1 MASGSKD
8 TESAILQ
15 RLEEMQMSQKKE
27 AKYIKTYLSKLNNTN
42 KAIEKK
48 VDEIKESN
56 AEMREK
62 VQSLEKRIDPI
73 ERERR
78 QKNILIYGLKEE
90 QNETWQALENM
101 VLNTFQNQMKINIQ
115 LHEID
120 RIKRVGRKVSSE
132 GRLVIV
138 TLTTI
143 RRKIDIIR
151 NRRELRG
158 TTVRIQE
165 DFTKEVVE
173 ARKRL
178 YPQLKMMREK
188 GRKAVMR
195 YDKLYIDGVVWNG
208 GNNEEK
214 EEVRQKRKPSE
225 SPEVRTENGG
235 KQVKR
240 KPNAQHY
247 EMNSDEE
254 EDMEFYTDSEEFNH
268 EDTTQETLLQIEKQL
283 MNTSPQGLVYFNPSY
298 NPHTW
303 FEVFEETLDKV
314 ESAHTGCNFIL
325 CGDFNSR
332 IGDLQDEEDTI
343 FEDTIL
349 EARRNS
355 LDKTVNTRGRLLLDL
370 FEKHALYCL
379 NGRSPGDI
387 PGNFTFIGGQGKS
400 VIDYFVTNM
409 TNLPNIQEMNVLE
422 IATAADHLPLEL
434 CLNTNLRDQET
445 EDRGNNLEVRYK
457 PRKWK
462 WKEELGKEYGKN
474 MTRSVTSEEI
484 KKIAT
489 SSTRESYLI
498 LRQLITNAAEK
509 MKVKTNKNFKKT
521 KNLWFNTK
529 CRVKKRELLRTLRK
543 CRDENFE
550 KSKVQEYL
558 TKRKEYR
565 VALNEAKQEK
575 NDEIKTKLSQTKN
588 GAEFWKTIKIFRPK
602 KEYTDPVDKS
612 IWTEFLHSIYPEKQN
627 IYLDMYDVRDP
638 YLDRTIT
645 MWELNQVLKLAK
657 KNKAPGSDEI
667 PNEFYKNLP
676 ESSRHF
682 LLDLFNKV
690 FETREIPGE
699 WSDAVLQMIHKK
711 GDPKNPSNYRGI
723 ALVNTISKLFINIIQ
738 ERIYTWA
745 EKLKILDEGQAGF
758 RKGRGCVDNLFT
770 FYSVLCINLNRNKKV
785 FCCYV
790 DFRRAFDLVPHEL
803 LWKHLFKL
811 GLSTHLINVV
821 KSLYDK
827 ARVKIRTDNGYGF
840 TDEVD
845 MSIGL
850 MQGLGISP
858 LLYILFIS
866 DLVEYLKQNGVN
878 GVTVDSTFRMIALM
892 YADDLVLLAESDE
905 EMQNMLNVFHRYCQE
920 KQLVVNVDKTKIM
933 IFRRKGRVSKKYKFT
948 MGRDTLE
955 IVSQYIYLGVLFTAQ
970 ACFRENAKRVV
981 NKTSSATSVVNSI
994 WAKSRTHCWEAKQT
1008 VYKAMVKSV
1017 LMYAAEVW
1025 GARYVEQLEMAQV
1038 RYFKYMFLW
1047 PRNTPNYMVRQ
1058 ECGVSATSVE
1068 LFRKMLGWWIK
1079 MLEMPED
1086 RYPKICY
1093 NVLKEMEERSPLD
1106 TTHNWAAQLRER
1118 LLGLEYE
1125 QLYQEGTSRD
1135 IKNELENIIQKFEKK
1150 SKEEDM
1156 TRIQQSSYS
1165 TVYRELTEEG
1175 GGGTYLSYGMHMGKI
1190 RLASQL
1196 RIAADKCLRIN
1207 VNGNYYKI
1215 DMDVVCSVCNMGK
1228 NEDLIHLLFQCPM
1241 YRETRGRI
1249 RKYIN
1254 QQNLKQSL
1262 SSLLKFENEEKIT
1275 DVYSYVVIML
1285 RIRSFIIGE

>member
-1 MASGSKD
+1 
-8 TESAILQ
+8 
-15 RLEEMQMSQKKE
+15 
-27 AKYIKTYLSKLNNTN
+27 
-42 KAIEKK
+42 
-48 VDEIKESN
+48 
-56 AEMREK
+56 
-62 VQSLEKRIDPI
+62 
-73 ERERR
+73 
-78 QKNILIYGLKEE
+78 
-90 QNETWQALENM
+90 
-101 VLNTFQNQMKINIQ
+101 
-115 LHEID
+115 
-120 RIKRVGRKVSSE
+120 
-132 GRLVIV
+132 
-138 TLTTI
+138 
-143 RRKIDIIR
+143 
-151 NRRELRG
+151 
-158 TTVRIQE
+158 
-165 DFTKEVVE
+165 
-173 ARKRL
+173 
-178 YPQLKMMREK
+178 
-188 GRKAVMR
+188 
-195 YDKLYIDGVVWNG
+195 
-208 GNNEEK
+208 
-214 EEVRQKRKPSE
+214 
-225 SPEVRTENGG
+225 
-235 KQVKR
+235 
-240 KPNAQHY
+240 
-247 EMNSDEE
+247 
-254 EDMEFYTDSEEFNH
+254 
-268 EDTTQETLLQIEKQL
+268 
-283 MNTSPQGLVYFNPSY
+283 
-298 NPHTW
+298 
-303 FEVFEETLDKV
+303 
-314 ESAHTGCNFIL
+314 
-325 CGDFNSR
+325 
-332 IGDLQDEEDTI
+332 
-343 FEDTIL
+343 
-349 EARRNS
+349 
-355 LDKTVNTRGRLLLDL
+355 
-370 FEKHALYCL
+370 
-379 NGRSPGDI
+379 
-387 PGNFTFIGGQGKS
+387 
-400 VIDYFVTNM
+400 
-409 TNLPNIQEMNVLE
+409 
-422 IATAADHLPLEL
+422 
-434 CLNTNLRDQET
+434 
-445 EDRGNNLEVRYK
+445 
-457 PRKWK
+457 
-462 WKEELGKEYGKN
+462 
-474 MTRSVTSEEI
+474 
-484 KKIAT
+484 
-489 SSTRESYLI
+489 
-498 LRQLITNAAEK
+498 
-509 MKVKTNKNFKKT
+509 
-521 KNLWFNTK
+521 
-529 CRVKKRELLRTLRK
+529 
-543 CRDENFE
+543 
-550 KSKVQEYL
+550 
-558 TKRKEYR
+558 
-565 VALNEAKQEK
+565 
-575 NDEIKTKLSQTKN
+575 
-588 GAEFWKTIKIFRPK
+588 
-602 KEYTDPVDKS
+602 
-612 IWTEFLHSIYPEKQN
+612 
-627 IYLDMYDVRDP
+627 MYDVRDP

-1196 RIAADKCLRIN
+1196 RIAADNCLRIN

-1215 DMDVVCSVCNMGK
+1215 DMDVVCSVHQTNEVLSSIPIVDVTTLESKMKSKVANSNYRDVSSGSSPSREVEEIMQPYTDVTTNSNDK
-1228 NEDLIHLLFQCPM
+1228 GQDGPVDNTDWPDAPPVHKVKPEKKTPVIETQPKKRAYNGGPMFNEDSHIGGGVPDPALETIVLSLQKMAATIQTLSSQVSTTVTIVQQSNAAIEAHGAQLAALEKRVELLARESASNKDSVEDRRSQELLVSQITQAVQNIITEKIQTLIVTQFNTSLLPALLESMTPLKNQLQTELSQKLTATDHLLKENLSKVVQSK
-1241 YRETRGRI
+1241 TVLDTI
-1249 RKYIN
+1249 TN
-1254 QQNLKQSL
+1254 AVLQNLQMNMRECFKEYFRKSLPDYQKASHAMFKQLSETFEQGVRAILAGVEANSESVSKQTLECVSKVHQLSENLNTTHRNLNVAFSQSL
-1262 SSLLKFENEEKIT
+1262 LSLENNINDTLTKHLSSQKAALEGAVINAVQSRTVTPVPTASSAQQMQLIQNQIKSFLSKKQYNAAFQQALTAQNLSLVLYVCENVDPSTLFDMNPCPLEQPVLISLIQQIGGDLANQSILKCSYIDEALGALDIQHSSTREHVPKVLLSTLTKLKSFSVAQPNHPAIKHVKKLERVIQGVLRDFE
-1275 DVYSYVVIML
+1275 
-1285 RIRSFIIGE
+1285 

>member
-8 TESAILQ
+8 AESAILQ

-235 KQVKR
+235 KDRQVKR

-247 EMNSDEE
+247 EMNSDEEE

-387 PGNFTFIGGQGKS
+387 P
-400 VIDYFVTNM
+400 
-409 TNLPNIQEMNVLE
+409 
-422 IATAADHLPLEL
+422 
-434 CLNTNLRDQET
+434 
-445 EDRGNNLEVRYK
+445 
-457 PRKWK
+457 
-462 WKEELGKEYGKN
+462 
-474 MTRSVTSEEI
+474 
-484 KKIAT
+484 
-489 SSTRESYLI
+489 
-498 LRQLITNAAEK
+498 
-509 MKVKTNKNFKKT
+509 
-521 KNLWFNTK
+521 
-529 CRVKKRELLRTLRK
+529 
-543 CRDENFE
+543 
-550 KSKVQEYL
+550 
-558 TKRKEYR
+558 
-565 VALNEAKQEK
+565 
-575 NDEIKTKLSQTKN
+575 
-588 GAEFWKTIKIFRPK
+588 
-602 KEYTDPVDKS
+602 
-612 IWTEFLHSIYPEKQN
+612 
-627 IYLDMYDVRDP
+627 
-638 YLDRTIT
+638 
-645 MWELNQVLKLAK
+645 
-657 KNKAPGSDEI
+657 
-667 PNEFYKNLP
+667 
-676 ESSRHF
+676 
-682 LLDLFNKV
+682 
-690 FETREIPGE
+690 
-699 WSDAVLQMIHKK
+699 
-711 GDPKNPSNYRGI
+711 
-723 ALVNTISKLFINIIQ
+723 
-738 ERIYTWA
+738 
-745 EKLKILDEGQAGF
+745 
-758 RKGRGCVDNLFT
+758 
-770 FYSVLCINLNRNKKV
+770 
-785 FCCYV
+785 
-790 DFRRAFDLVPHEL
+790 
-803 LWKHLFKL
+803 
-811 GLSTHLINVV
+811 
-821 KSLYDK
+821 
-827 ARVKIRTDNGYGF
+827 
-840 TDEVD
+840 
-845 MSIGL
+845 
-850 MQGLGISP
+850 
-858 LLYILFIS
+858 

-920 KQLVVNVDKTKIM
+920 KQLIVNVDKTKIM

-1150 SKEEDM
+1150 SKEEDNYD
-1156 TRIQQSSYS
+1156 TNPTIIVQYCIQG
-1165 TVYRELTEEG
+1165 VDG
-1175 GGGTYLSYGMHMGKI
+1175 GG
-1190 RLASQL
+1190 
-1196 RIAADKCLRIN
+1196 
-1207 VNGNYYKI
+1207 
-1215 DMDVVCSVCNMGK
+1215 
-1228 NEDLIHLLFQCPM
+1228 
-1241 YRETRGRI
+1241 RGRDLPFLW
-1249 RKYIN
+1249 N
-1254 QQNLKQSL
+1254 AHGQNTTSKSA
-1262 SSLLKFENEEKIT
+1262 
-1275 DVYSYVVIML
+1275 
-1285 RIRSFIIGE
+1285 

>member
-1 MASGSKD
+1 MWNCQGIKNWYEHREFEDASIICLVETWLVSNQNYTNSFRNDKYDKFYIDAIREKSRGHASGGLMVMIDKTFSVEIIDSCHMWIFVK
-8 TESAILQ
+8 
-15 RLEEMQMSQKKE
+15 
-27 AKYIKTYLSKLNNTN
+27 IKN
-42 KAIEKK
+42 
-48 VDEIKESN
+48 V
-56 AEMREK
+56 
-62 VQSLEKRIDPI
+62 
-73 ERERR
+73 
-78 QKNILIYGLKEE
+78 
-90 QNETWQALENM
+90 
-101 VLNTFQNQMKINIQ
+101 
-115 LHEID
+115 
-120 RIKRVGRKVSSE
+120 
-132 GRLVIV
+132 
-138 TLTTI
+138 
-143 RRKIDIIR
+143 
-151 NRRELRG
+151 
-158 TTVRIQE
+158 
-165 DFTKEVVE
+165 
-173 ARKRL
+173 
-178 YPQLKMMREK
+178 
-188 GRKAVMR
+188 
-195 YDKLYIDGVVWNG
+195 
-208 GNNEEK
+208 
-214 EEVRQKRKPSE
+214 
-225 SPEVRTENGG
+225 SPEII
-235 KQVKR
+235 
-240 KPNAQHY
+240 
-247 EMNSDEE
+247 
-254 EDMEFYTDSEEFNH
+254 
-268 EDTTQETLLQIEKQL
+268 L
-283 MNTSPQGLVYFNPSY
+283 GLVYFNPSY

-529 CRVKKRELLRTLRK
+529 CRVKKRELLRILRK
-543 CRDENFE
+543 CREENFE